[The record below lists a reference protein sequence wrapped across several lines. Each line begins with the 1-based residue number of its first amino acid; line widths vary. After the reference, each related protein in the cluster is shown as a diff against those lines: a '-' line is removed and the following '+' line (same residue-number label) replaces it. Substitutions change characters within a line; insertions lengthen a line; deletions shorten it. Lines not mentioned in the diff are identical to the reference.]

1 MATRKKDSAPALDG
15 AASRNDD
22 LGYPIFV
29 SRDAREE
36 LASFLST
43 NGRPALVLCDA
54 QRCVRALA
62 GDLAATLGRVPVAAF
77 GLGETRKRLTTVE
90 RVLDAMLAAG

>member
-1 MATRKKDSAPALDG
+1 MSDREVLDDILLWLREKKIALQALDG

-36 LASFLST
+36 LASF
-43 NGRPALVLCDA
+43 
-54 QRCVRALA
+54 
-62 GDLAATLGRVPVAAF
+62 
-77 GLGETRKRLTTVE
+77 
-90 RVLDAMLAAG
+90 